1 MQQPSWT
8 ACQLRESILLRSQA
22 TDYGTLECAI
32 LTRDANL
39 QFWRLR
45 RAVPLHSAKF
55 QLSVISASVAV
66 LCPVLFGLGRRLC
79 CQNCCQRHASNPASE
94 ATTSR
99 TRRHYIAFTTAEQ
112 LRVFQ
117 ALLGSHCQSATLRP
131 AVCETVRRAV
141 PSRGWITSV
150 LSLLTVHELYLRLEP
165 FGSVRP
171 HHTSVR

>member
-79 CQNCCQRHASNPASE
+79 CQNCCQRHASDPSPDAATVVGHVVRDFGDDLPAQQPTQCGVGQLLTGRHRL
-94 ATTSR
+94 AALFVLAVTTGMR
-99 TRRHYIAFTTAEQ
+99 EGE
-112 LRVFQ
+112 
-117 ALLGSHCQSATLRP
+117 LLPLKWTDIGLMSGANQ
-131 AVCETVRRAV
+131 VRRNRA
-141 PSRGWITSV
+141 
-150 LSLLTVHELYLRLEP
+150 
-165 FGSVRP
+165 
-171 HHTSVR
+171 

>member
-66 LCPVLFGLGRRLC
+66 LCPVLCRLGRRLC
-79 CQNCCQRHASNPASE
+79 CQNCCQRHASSTCLGRRYYKPHT
-94 ATTSR
+94 ATVHDVHDSR
-99 TRRHYIAFTTAEQ
+99 TAQSILQTVLKVADGQWRPW
-112 LRVFQ
+112 
-117 ALLGSHCQSATLRP
+117 ALNADP
-131 AVCETVRRAV
+131 E
-141 PSRGWITSV
+141 
-150 LSLLTVHELYLRLEP
+150 
-165 FGSVRP
+165 
-171 HHTSVR
+171 